1 MKAVAPLKGATTA
14 FVLNYNGKW
23 RGRSLSYADDD
34 FPISTRTAVNLTRV
48 NVPALVALWAR
59 GIDDAVRTGGTAL
72 TVDLLSV
79 RHEIA
84 QRLRVRPASAETRD
98 LMKEFDDAFRA
109 MTTESAT
116 CLHGQDRAA
125 AEGWTAQREWY
136 FWRTVPDA

>member
-1 MKAVAPLKGATTA
+1 M
-14 FVLNYNGKW
+14 
-23 RGRSLSYADDD
+23 
-34 FPISTRTAVNLTRV
+34 NLTRV

-59 GIDDAVRTGGTAL
+59 GVDDAARTGGPVL
-72 TVDLLSV
+72 TGDLISV

-98 LMKEFDDAFRA
+98 LLKEFDDAFRA

-116 CLHGQDRAA
+116 CVHGQDRAA

-136 FWRTVPDA
+136 FWRTAPDA